1 MGSASLFVARS
12 LKTLRGTALHG
23 LIVRMS
29 FEMIFRARA
38 TVVVQ
43 NLLTVPR
50 LSHCVAIS
58 AAEASGVSDASASCY
73 GVPEN
78 ILVLAVV
85 EPEGKLVQVE
95 RQILPADVMERA
107 HDSPLQQAPEA
118 VDVAGVNRSPNVL
131 ASGVAH
137 GPMSIAKPAEFRV
150 ALVLVGSYQR
160 YFIADG

>member
-38 TVVVQ
+38 TVEVQ

-73 GVPEN
+73 SLPEN
-78 ILVLAVV
+78 VLVLAVV
-85 EPEGKLVQVE
+85 EPEGKLVQVQG
-95 RQILPADVMERA
+95 QILPADMVKRSDHSA
-107 HDSPLQQAPEA
+107 LQ
-118 VDVAGVNRSPNVL
+118 
-131 ASGVAH
+131 
-137 GPMSIAKPAEFRV
+137 
-150 ALVLVGSYQR
+150 
-160 YFIADG
+160 